1 MKILKVY
8 VENSVVG
15 GYFDEEF
22 EEPTKLLFDE
32 FHKRN
37 YKPVISTHVM
47 AELEQGAPDYVINN
61 LNTID
66 YEIHQITDEM
76 YELAQKYLD
85 DNIVSEKYRG
95 DALHIAIATV
105 IGVDVLVSWNFKH
118 IVNLNKIK
126 LFNSINFRERYNML
140 EIRTP
145 REVLNNE

>member
-1 MKILKVY
+1 MKILRVY

-32 FHKRN
+32 FHKGN
-37 YKPVISTHVM
+37 YKPVISAHVM
-47 AELEQGAPDYVINN
+47 AELEQGAPNNVINN

-66 YEIHQITDEM
+66 YEIYQISDEM

-126 LFNSINFRERYNML
+126 LFNSVNLRERYNML